1 MTLTTEQAYLIAFLN
16 TDGLGRGALE
26 KLYEH
31 FGSWETV
38 ANTSESDLRKISF
51 TGKFK
56 DKIGGLIREAM
67 RDMPQIDE
75 TRELYDR
82 YNVTVIMRSDELFPP
97 MLAQIADAPI
107 AIFVRGNLSALE
119 QTPVVTIVGSRNFT
133 QYGKQAAYSLAN
145 KLATAS
151 VTVISGLALGIDA
164 IAHRGALDGGGIT
177 IGVLGSGIDD
187 DNISPRENFNLAR
200 EICTTGGGCIL
211 SEYPIGMVAMPFT
224 FPARNRIMAAMAH
237 ATLVVEA
244 TEKSGT
250 LITAKDA
257 LEYNRDVFAIPGSVF
272 SDQSRG
278 ANQLIAR
285 GAKIVTCVSDILD
298 ELPIIERNID
308 LTPIKS
314 SENTKKDKVAYPLSR
329 QAQIKKIQPKI
340 KKQPKLN
347 EIETKIYNQLSGK
360 PVQINDIIQRT
371 KLSTT
376 EVITTITI
384 MEIAGHIHNIG
395 AQNYIKSL

>member
-1 MTLTTEQAYLIAFLN
+1 MYLTIEQAYLIAFLN

-26 KLYEH
+26 KLYEY
-31 FGSWETV
+31 FGSWEAI
-38 ANTSESDLRKISF
+38 ANASESDLRKLSF
-51 TGKFK
+51 KGKFK
-56 DKIGGLIREAM
+56 DKIGGLIRKAM

-75 TRELYDR
+75 TRELYNR
-82 YNVTVIMRSDELFPP
+82 YNVTIIPRDDERFPP
-97 MLAQIADAPI
+97 MLAQISDAPL
-107 AIFVRGNLSALE
+107 AIFVRGNLDALA
-119 QTPVVTIVGSRNFT
+119 QTPAVTIVGSRNFT
-133 QYGKQAAYSLAN
+133 PYGKQAAYSLAN

-151 VTVISGLALGIDA
+151 VTIISGLALGIDA

-187 DNISPRENFNLAR
+187 NNISPRENFNLAR

-237 ATLVVEA
+237 ATLIVEA

-257 LEYNRDVFAIPGSVF
+257 LEYNRDVFAIPGSIF

-278 ANQLIAR
+278 ANQLIAQ
-285 GAKIVTCVSDILD
+285 GAKIITCVSDILD

-308 LTPIKS
+308 LAPIKS
-314 SENTKKDKVAYPLSR
+314 NKPNKNTKKDKVT
-329 QAQIKKIQPKI
+329 QIEKTQPKA
-340 KKQPKLN
+340 KKTPKLN
-347 EIETKIYNQLSGK
+347 ETETKIYNQLSGE
-360 PVQINDIIQRT
+360 PMQINDIIQRT
-371 KLSTT
+371 ELSTT
-376 EVITTITI
+376 EVTTAITI
-384 MEIAGHIHNIG
+384 MEINGHIHNIG
-395 AQNYIKSL
+395 AQNYIKKL